1 MSTGYTRTQLR
12 QHLLQEV
19 KTGKWHEWQEQQPG
33 SSAEDLQMS
42 YGPEMKL
49 EQWNRMEVQNEKFLT
64 RRVERASKGACD
76 SLVLTWFTDAAGIT
90 QPYVGQVQAFLSQ
103 EPPWAVGTYAERQS
117 AVVQI
122 ADVKWF
128 EYAGRDP
135 VVFDPPVF
143 KRAFKAEPQGD
154 FWACEL
160 LEAIPITMAPY
171 LGSDFS
177 PRNSYHQVLVPQV
190 SVFKPTIAYQVDK
203 STIEPIRDDE
213 V

>member
-12 QHLLQEV
+12 QHFLQEV

-49 EQWNRMEVQNEKFLT
+49 EQWKRMEVQNEKFLT
-64 RRVERASKGACD
+64 MRVERASKGACD

-122 ADVKWF
+122 ADVK
-128 EYAGRDP
+128 
-135 VVFDPPVF
+135 
-143 KRAFKAEPQGD
+143 
-154 FWACEL
+154 C
-160 LEAIPITMAPY
+160 
-171 LGSDFS
+171 
-177 PRNSYHQVLVPQV
+177 QVLFHFSSVSFCPEICKGLEHVPAV
-190 SVFKPTIAYQVDK
+190 
-203 STIEPIRDDE
+203 IRFQILASQQLFLA
-213 V
+213 